1 MQTSLLQQAEETLRS
16 RPRGELESLTL
27 AYVRSH
33 SLACELLGQEK
44 PDHVTAQEI
53 EGRIKRL
60 NDTVL
65 IDMLL
70 PLAAVA
76 AGIERQKSQ

>member
-1 MQTSLLQQAEETLRS
+1 MQPSLLQQAEKTLRS
-16 RPRGELESLTL
+16 QPRGELESLTR

-44 PDHVTAQEI
+44 PDHVTAQEM
-53 EGRIKRL
+53 EGRIERL
-60 NDTVL
+60 DDTVL
-65 IDMLL
+65 IDMLI